1 MKFCREI
8 WVHGQISAQ
17 GYTCSSTS
25 TKGLHFAA
33 LSFAVFSNDHV
44 LKAFNSCIDKDAG
57 R

>member
-44 LKAFNSCIDKDAG
+44 LKAFNSYIDKDAG

>member
-1 MKFCREI
+1 MGAWSNFRTGI
-8 WVHGQISAQ
+8 
-17 GYTCSSTS
+17 YTCSSTS